1 VSAVQVIKVGG
12 NELDASEFIARLATT
27 IAGLARRGVNLILV
41 HGGGKEL
48 TTLLTALQIETRFR
62 DGLRVTDARTRDAAL
77 MVLSG
82 LANKRLVAAL
92 VAHGV
97 LAIGL
102 SGVDGGIVCAV
113 PLHAEL
119 GFVGRPVRV
128 RVELLRA
135 CLAQG
140 WLPVVAPMSLGED
153 GEIYNVNADHAA
165 GAIAAAMNADLL
177 TFVTNV
183 PGVLDGCGALLPSL
197 SAAQAEALIANGT
210 ISGGMIP
217 KVRTALEALNAGV
230 GRVRITNLDGVAS
243 NGGTVFAR

>member
-1 VSAVQVIKVGG
+1 
-12 NELDASEFIARLATT
+12 
-27 IAGLARRGVNLILV
+27 
-41 HGGGKEL
+41 
-48 TTLLTALQIETRFR
+48 
-62 DGLRVTDARTRDAAL
+62 
-77 MVLSG
+77 
-82 LANKRLVAAL
+82 
-92 VAHGV
+92 
-97 LAIGL
+97 
-102 SGVDGGIVCAV
+102 
-113 PLHAEL
+113 
-119 GFVGRPVRV
+119 
-128 RVELLRA
+128 
-135 CLAQG
+135 
-140 WLPVVAPMSLGED
+140 MSLGED